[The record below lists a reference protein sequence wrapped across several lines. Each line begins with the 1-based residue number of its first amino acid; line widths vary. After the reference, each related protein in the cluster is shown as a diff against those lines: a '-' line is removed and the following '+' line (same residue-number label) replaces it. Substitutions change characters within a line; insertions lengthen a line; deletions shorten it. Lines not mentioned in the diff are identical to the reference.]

1 VVNEL
6 VIYDREPPSIDEIVI
21 ALINRLAQT
30 EQGRKKSKFERHR
43 LIYKGECQA
52 NISPQTGSEALLLD
66 FQPLCA
72 R

>member
-43 LIYKGECQA
+43 LITETGPNA
-52 NISPQTGSEALLLD
+52 AGIGIISVYDWRP
-66 FQPLCA
+66 
-72 R
+72 